1 MTSYLLWQLA
11 DSGFPA
17 GGFAH
22 SGGLEAAIQH
32 GYVGDAATMRAF
44 VCHALVQAGHSG
56 LPLMSAAHRQPALLP
71 DLDRLS
77 DAFLTNPVAHR
88 ASCAQGR
95 AWLVSCSRSFPD
107 TGLETI
113 ENELQRESLAG
124 HYAPLFGIV
133 TARLNAGLRDAQR
146 LFLYVMMRGIVS
158 AGVRL
163 GAIGAYRAQQLQAA
177 ATREIDEVIERCG
190 DLDPLDIAQTAPLID
205 LFQSTH
211 DRLYSRLFQS

>member
-1 MTSYLLWQLA
+1 VVTFDDAMNYLLWQLA

-32 GYVGDAATMRAF
+32 GYVGDAAAMRAF
-44 VCHALVQAGHSG
+44 VRHALVQAGHCG

-95 AWLVSCSRSFPD
+95 AWLVSSSRSFPD
-107 TGLETI
+107 AGLETI
-113 ENELQRESLAG
+113 EERLQRESLAG

-133 TARLNAGLRDAQR
+133 TARLDASLDDAQR
-146 LFLYVMMRGIVS
+146 LFLYVTMRGIVS

-163 GAIGAYRAQQLQAA
+163 GAIGAYRAQQWDKADAGLKNGMEEIARTA
-177 ATREIDEVIERCG
+177 RSGKAPSNSRSKAT
-190 DLDPLDIAQTAPLID
+190 
-205 LFQSTH
+205 S
-211 DRLYSRLFQS
+211 

>member
-1 MTSYLLWQLA
+1 MNYLLWQLA

-22 SGGLEAAIQH
+22 SGGLEAAVQH
-32 GYVGDAATMRAF
+32 GMVADGPGVGAF
-44 VCHALVQAGHSG
+44 ARQALAQAGRSG
-56 LPLMSAAHRQPALLP
+56 LPLVSAVHRQPELLAE
-71 DLDRLS
+71 LDRFS

-95 AWLVSCSRSFPD
+95 AWLASSIRSFPAASID
-107 TGLETI
+107 TLE
-113 ENELQRESLAG
+113 EQVRRESLAG
-124 HYAPLFGIV
+124 HYAPLFGAV
-133 TARLNAGLRDAQR
+133 TARLEVDLVDAQR
-146 LFLYVMMRGIVS
+146 LFLYLTVRGIAS

-163 GAIGAYRAQQLQAA
+163 GAIGAYEAQQVQAA
-177 ATREIDEVIERCG
+177 AAREIDRVIEQCA
-190 DLDPLDIAQTAPLID
+190 DLAPVDIAQTAPLID

>member
-1 MTSYLLWQLA
+1 MNYLLWQLA

-32 GYVGDAATMRAF
+32 GHVGDTAAIRAF
-44 VCHALVQAGHSG
+44 VGQALVHTGHSG
-56 LPLMSAAHRQPALLP
+56 LPLMSAAHRRPALLP
-71 DLDRLS
+71 DLDRMC

-95 AWLVSCSRSFPD
+95 AWLVSSSRSFPD
-107 TGLETI
+107 AGLETI
-113 ENELQRESLAG
+113 EEELQRESLAG

-133 TARLNAGLRDAQR
+133 TARLDAGLRDAQR
-146 LFLYVMMRGIVS
+146 LFLYVAMRGIVS

-177 ATREIDEVIERCG
+177 AAREIDQVIERCG